1 MSECPRIEAEMPR
14 VGDAAAGMARRPD
27 CQDQAEARYA
37 LPRVPPGGGASM
49 DRPERSAIPRERL
62 GGGSMRVR

>member
-27 CQDQAEARYA
+27 CQDRVEARYHACLQAEA
-37 LPRVPPGGGASM
+37 LPWIARSGVPSRARGWEAAP
-49 DRPERSAIPRERL
+49 
-62 GGGSMRVR
+62 

>member
-27 CQDQAEARYA
+27 CQDQAEARYHA
-37 LPRVPPGGGASM
+37 CLHPGGGASM